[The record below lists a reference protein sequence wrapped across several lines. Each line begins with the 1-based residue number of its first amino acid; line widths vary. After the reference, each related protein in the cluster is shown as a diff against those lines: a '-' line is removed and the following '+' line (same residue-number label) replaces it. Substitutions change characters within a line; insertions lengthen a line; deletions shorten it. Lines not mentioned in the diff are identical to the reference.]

1 MSRISSVHVLL
12 PKSEKLVGGCHLMI
26 NLLCKFWKSL
36 MYFSQGI
43 LEEHAKGV
51 FMSNAFMS
59 RFCSCAICLFS
70 LTNWAE
76 FFTISVSL
84 NCFHK
89 DKQTL
94 RRKKIN
100 S

>member
-12 PKSEKLVGGCHLMI
+12 PKSEKLVGRQRWLSSYDKSI
-26 NLLCKFWKSL
+26 VQIFLKSL

-43 LEEHAKGV
+43 LEEHAIGV

-70 LTNWAE
+70 LTNWVE

-89 DKQTL
+89 DKQT
-94 RRKKIN
+94 
-100 S
+100 